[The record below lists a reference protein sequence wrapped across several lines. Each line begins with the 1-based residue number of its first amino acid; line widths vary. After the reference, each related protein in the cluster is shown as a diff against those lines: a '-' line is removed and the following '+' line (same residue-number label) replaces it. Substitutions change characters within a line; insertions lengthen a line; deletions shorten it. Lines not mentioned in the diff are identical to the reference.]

1 MPDFPGKQDGAVRD
15 IYPPQHD
22 DTQDSWVEARVWI
35 NRHLQPLQLSG
46 TISELTRL
54 NHGCVQGS
62 PGSPSLLLHFPAS
75 GPFLEQQEAFRV
87 MRVNASFESPL
98 RKDRGLL
105 VRAALGAG
113 VIESGVSQP
122 RGARSVS
129 LPGGPG
135 ASRAGA
141 VTVTGRTLHLGMCS
155 PQSLGPRGE

>member
-1 MPDFPGKQDGAVRD
+1 MVKVPDFPGKQDGAVRD

-35 NRHLQPLQLSG
+35 NRRLQPLQLSG

-113 VIESGVSQP
+113 VVESGVSQP
-122 RGARSVS
+122 RGARSVF
-129 LPGGPG
+129 PGHW
-135 ASRAGA
+135 A
-141 VTVTGRTLHLGMCS
+141 
-155 PQSLGPRGE
+155 